1 MSIQQEDWLT
11 RLVQPLGIHGQLF
24 HVGKHCGSWLLEH
37 DVPQDPSFH
46 LVTEGECW
54 LVWPDGKKILLR
66 QGDLLFFARDRRH
79 QLLPVVAT
87 DEVAQEIPLTA
98 SLPGVG
104 LICGYFHFCQGY
116 LPGWFRQLPPLLH
129 LPARLEA
136 SSPLGHLLK
145 LLEAEAGHQGLA
157 SSRILDVLAE
167 PLLIYL
173 LRAALEHKAVA
184 QSELE
189 NSVPAYIDRALA
201 LMHSS
206 PEKNWGLTTLAQ
218 EVGVARSLLAS
229 QFHQALGKTP
239 GDYLRHLRMHRARQE
254 LAQGKSVLAVAM
266 NVGYRSESAFR
277 KAFKG
282 FWQDAPGQ
290 VKRTHSAK

>member
-1 MSIQQEDWLT
+1 MQQEDWLS

-24 HVGKHCGSWLLEH
+24 HVGKHCGNWLLEH

-46 LVTEGECW
+46 LVTEGECY
-54 LVWPDGKKILLR
+54 LVWPDGEKILLK

-79 QLLPVVAT
+79 QLQPVVAANQA
-87 DEVAQEIPLTA
+87 AQEVPLQA

-116 LPGWFRQLPPLLH
+116 LPGWFRLLPPLLH
-129 LPARLEA
+129 LPAHLEA
-136 SSPLGHLLK
+136 SSPLGHLLR
-145 LLEAEAGHQGLA
+145 LLEAEASHQELA
-157 SSRILDVLAE
+157 ASRILEVLAE

-173 LRAALEHKAVA
+173 LRAALQQGAVNRQA
-184 QSELE
+184 LE
-189 NSVPAYIDRALA
+189 NSVPAYIDTALA
-201 LMHSS
+201 LMHET
-206 PEKNWGLTTLAQ
+206 PQKDWGVTALAR

-229 QFHQALGKTP
+229 QFHETLGKTP

-254 LAQGKSVLAVAM
+254 LAQGKSVLEVAM
-266 NVGYRSESAFR
+266 DVGYRSESAFR
-277 KAFKG
+277 KAFKD